1 MRLLL
6 LLPHFLLLFLPTSS
20 AITTTVSPHRMN
32 IALPTDSRPTF
43 FARTLPETL
52 RVSGT
57 CGADCNTVR
66 QMHTATCRNAG
77 RTRLFVAWAAHT
89 GWVPNAA
96 DPTKQDET
104 SAGMITE
111 YQIDKAGKANIVS
124 TTEYA
129 ECNDMGAVTAAPDCS
144 VVAVLCRS
152 SLLPTD
158 FKTTGTGTAL
168 DFVKATED
176 KFGKQYGW
184 SQASY
189 TDAASA
195 KCERRETRQCAWYVV
210 CGVCCEMG

>member
-1 MRLLL
+1 MTGSAA
-6 LLPHFLLLFLPTSS
+6 TSGP
-20 AITTTVSPHRMN
+20 A
-32 IALPTDSRPTF
+32 F
-43 FARTLPETL
+43 FARTLPETR

-66 QMHTATCRNAG
+66 RMHSATCQTFGGAP
-77 RTRLFVAWAAHT
+77 TRLFVAWAAHT

-111 YQIDKAGKANIVS
+111 YEIDKAGKASFMS

-129 ECNDMGAVTAAPDCS
+129 YCNDMGAVTTAADCS

-152 SLLPTD
+152 SVRPTEY
-158 FKTTGTGTAL
+158 KTGGTGTSI
-168 DFVKATED
+168 DFVKAAED

-189 TDAASA
+189 TDAASS
-195 KCERRETRQCAWYVV
+195 KCERRETRQCAWYVCV
-210 CGVCCEMG
+210 CGVCCETG